1 MGRFATIAT
10 VCLAAT
16 TTISAFPSPSLKNRQ
31 DDCSAVHI
39 FIAKGWNE
47 TYPGRQGK
55 LTGAICYGLDSCSYE
70 DVLFS
75 NTPEDDYCGSVTE
88 GAINGVAQI
97 TAYAERCPQ
106 SQLVV
111 SGYSQGANVAGDIL
125 GGGGGPFGTPPLNCS
140 VGYTDGLD
148 PTTSPGNQSKSIG
161 CFNASSEL
169 ELSTLL
175 ITNISSWRRA
185 SLWRQSS
192 CC

>member
-1 MGRFATIAT
+1 MTTFAALAT
-10 VCLAAT
+10 VCLAAST
-16 TTISAFPSPSLKNRQ
+16 VVSAHPLQQRQ

-55 LTGAICYGLDSCSYE
+55 LAGAICYGLDSCDYE

-97 TAYAERCPQ
+97 TAYNERCPD

-111 SGYSQGANVAGDIL
+111 SGYSQGSNVAGDIL

-161 CFNASSEL
+161 CFSSSSNL
-169 ELSTLL
+169 EQSTLL
-175 ITNISSWRRA
+175 ITNESSWRCA
-185 SLWRQSS
+185 SVWRQSP
-192 CC
+192 CG